1 MSYWIRTKSGELKV
15 RIDNNTAQDLM
26 QRVKGFFRQT
36 RYKDKPQKTVFEVSD
51 EVLYGISYGPQE
63 LSTYLWCGDTLEPAD

>member
-26 QRVKGFFRQT
+26 ARVQGFFRQT
-36 RYKDKPQKTVFEVSD
+36 RYKDKPQKTVYEVSD
-51 EVLYGISYGPQE
+51 DVVYGISRGHNE
-63 LSTYLWCGDTLEPAD
+63 FSTYLWVGDTLEPAD